1 MAILVNFILATSTT
15 QAHYV
20 LQSGEE
26 LNLDEVAQAVD
37 LLRVFTSQLFTKI
50 NCLESQVN
58 NLQSELKVLKDRQIQ
73 WEKLEANLLVG
84 EIANAVEKEMVKY
97 ILKDCPNED
106 RSYLTLYQLEQILA
120 SVKRPGNHCETFQL
134 LPDQIKTANENY
146 GRLIHY
152 HLKPKGNLKGMIQQF
167 YKYALGFL
175 SKLYLVNWIN
185 YHCLERLKLIPQNWL
200 EFWAAFQIWML
211 NKLPLDGKPN
221 TNCSEFWTVFQ
232 IWTLIDIVWCCC
244 KICCKHAVDL
254 NLINGFRC
262 L

>member
-58 NLQSELKVLKDRQIQ
+58 NLQSEIKVLKDRLVQ

-120 SVKRPGNHCETFQL
+120 SAKRPGNHCEPIQL
-134 LPDQIKTANENY
+134 LPDQIKTTNENY
-146 GRLIHY
+146 GRLIHD

-167 YKYALGFL
+167 EIYKYALSFL
-175 SKLYLVNWIN
+175 SKLSGELDKLSKTDISELVRILG
-185 YHCLERLKLIPQNWL
+185 CLSN
-200 EFWAAFQIWML
+200 L
-211 NKLPLDGKPN
+211 NA
-221 TNCSEFWTVFQ
+221 E
-232 IWTLIDIVWCCC
+232 
-244 KICCKHAVDL
+244 
-254 NLINGFRC
+254 
-262 L
+262 